1 MGCFRVLLL
10 GSSYQ
15 LSGSAQITAAKALS
29 RRTGK
34 NSQLMWASAVSGVRT
49 GRVLV
54 RASKDLKRHLKM
66 HSGEKLNTCNQYH
79 LRQVESA
86 VLGMSEY

>member
-54 RASKDLKRHLKM
+54 RASKDLKM

-86 VLGMSEY
+86 V